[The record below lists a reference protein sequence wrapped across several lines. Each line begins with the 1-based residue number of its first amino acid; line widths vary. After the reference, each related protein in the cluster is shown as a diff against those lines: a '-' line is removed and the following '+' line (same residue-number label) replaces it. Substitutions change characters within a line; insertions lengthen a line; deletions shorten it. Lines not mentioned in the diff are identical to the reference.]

1 MKPSMIRERPT
12 PSAHL
17 AGLRRGR
24 GSLVLALTSLTLV
37 GCADDAANGAQSGGG
52 GERPWT
58 TSSSGSGGAGGG
70 AASCGEPV
78 VLTTSALAFDGTAG
92 VTMGPAPDLGADEFT
107 LAAWVRRDALGSEA
121 STGVGGI
128 RHVPLITKG
137 RGEADG
143 TNVDCNYALGL
154 VGDVLGAD
162 FEDLASGEN
171 HPVLGKTPLDLG
183 RWHHVAA
190 TYDGAHFRLYLD
202 GELDAELPL
211 TATPRYD
218 SIQHFGLGVA
228 INSLGATAGG
238 FVGAMDEVRVYS
250 RALEA
255 VEIQSSMYAS
265 EPGQL
270 GLIGHFRLEESDAEV
285 LDASGNDNHGTG
297 IAAGFVT
304 PGPVLDLGYAPRL
317 GATSSEA
324 LANGNA
330 RLSVE
335 ASDLDADALYVE
347 FYARELT
354 QADDFTIA
362 VLPDSQ
368 YYTRNAS
375 PPERPVAD
383 DPDYFHAQTRWAV
396 ENRAS
401 RNVVGVF
408 HVGDIIN
415 NADVTTQWLR
425 ADAAFKILEAATS
438 PELPH
443 GIPYGLSFG
452 NHDQLPRDEPGATTT
467 ANQYFGPS
475 RFAARAYYG
484 GNFDGTNDESWVR
497 FQAGELEVVVVNLQF
512 NPAPSAA
519 VLAWAR
525 RVFETH
531 PRALGIVNAHY
542 IVTTGGNFSSQGQAI
557 YDALKDVP
565 NVQLMASGHVAVDAR
580 RTDAFEGNVIHSMLS
595 DYQRTEPDPNDPSKP
610 LIVEQ
615 SLTNGGHGFM
625 RAWRL
630 SPREQKLYVET
641 FSPKLGQS
649 YTDERNHF
657 ELDVELV
664 GAGTGFQKLGT
675 AAVEGGVATI
685 ELPDA
690 AGKTHEWYA
699 VASDCVHATKSELV
713 LTR

>member
-1 MKPSMIRERPT
+1 MG
-12 PSAHL
+12 
-17 AGLRRGR
+17 GLRRGR
-24 GSLVLALTSLTLV
+24 GFFVLALTSLALG
-37 GCADDAANGAQSGGG
+37 GCSDDAASDGQGGG
-52 GERPWT
+52 GAGSPST
-58 TSSSGSGGAGGG
+58 TSSSGAGGAGGD

-107 LAAWVRRDALGSEA
+107 LAAWVRRDGLGSEA

-162 FEDLASGEN
+162 FEDFESGEN
-171 HPVLGKTPLDLG
+171 HPVIGKTPLERG

-190 TYDGAHFRLYLD
+190 TYDGARFRLYVD
-202 GELDAELPL
+202 GELDADLPL

-255 VEIQSSMYAS
+255 VEIQSSMFAS

-270 GLIGHFRLEESDAEV
+270 GLIGHFRLEASDGEV
-285 LDASGNDNHGTG
+285 LDASGNDNHGAG

-304 PGPVLDLGYAPRL
+304 PGPVLDLGHAPTL
-317 GATSSEA
+317 GSLASEA
-324 LANGNA
+324 LPNGNA

-335 ASDLDADALYVE
+335 ASDLDADAIYVD

-354 QADDFTIA
+354 QSDDFTIA

-383 DPDYFHAQTRWAV
+383 DPDYFYAQTRWAV
-396 ENRAS
+396 ENRIS
-401 RNVVGVF
+401 RNVIGVF

-415 NADVTTQWLR
+415 NADVTAQWLR
-425 ADAAFKILEAATS
+425 ADNAFEILEAAAD
-438 PELPH
+438 PALPH
-443 GIPYGLSFG
+443 GIAYGLSFG
-452 NHDQLPRDEPGATTT
+452 NHDQFPRDEPGATTV

-475 RFAARAYYG
+475 RFAGRAYYG

-497 FQAGELEVVVVNLQF
+497 FQAGDLEVVVVNLQF

-531 PRALGIVNAHY
+531 PRALGIVNSHY
-542 IVTTGGNFSSQGQAI
+542 IVTTGGNFSTQGQAI

-580 RTDAFEGNVIHSMLS
+580 RTDEFEGNVIHSMLS
-595 DYQRTEPDPNDPSKP
+595 DYQRTEPDPSDPDKP

-625 RAWRL
+625 RSWRF
-630 SPREQKLYVET
+630 SPRDQKLYVES
-641 FSPKLGQS
+641 FSPKLGLS
-649 YTDERNHF
+649 YTDDRNQF

-664 GAGTGFQKLGT
+664 GAGRGFEKLGT
-675 AAVEGGVATI
+675 VPITGGEASL
-685 ELPDA
+685 ELLGA

-699 VASDCVHATKSELV
+699 VASDCVHETKSELS
-713 LTR
+713 LTK

>member
-1 MKPSMIRERPT
+1 MEPRAFT
-12 PSAHL
+12 PSAGPG
-17 AGLRRGR
+17 ALRRGR
-24 GSLVLALTSLTLV
+24 NCLALALTSLAL
-37 GCADDAANGAQSGGG
+37 GACSDDEASSGQGGG
-52 GERPWT
+52 GASLP
-58 TSSSGSGGAGGG
+58 SSSASSGTGAGGG
-70 AASCGEPV
+70 QGDVGCAEPV
-78 VLTTSALAFDGTAG
+78 VLTTSALAFDGSAG
-92 VTMGPAPDLGADEFT
+92 VSMGPAPDLGADEFT

-143 TNVDCNYALGL
+143 SNVDCNYALGL

-162 FEDLASGEN
+162 FEDLESGAN

-190 TYDGAHFRLYLD
+190 TYDGERFRLYLD

-218 SIQHFGLGVA
+218 SIQHFALGTA
-228 INSLGATAGG
+228 INSAGLSAGG

-250 RALEA
+250 RALGAAELL
-255 VEIQSSMYAS
+255 SSMYAS
-265 EPGQL
+265 EPAEL
-270 GLIGHFRLEESDAEV
+270 GLIGHYRLEASEGEV
-285 LDASGNDNHGTG
+285 LDASGNDNHGVG
-297 IAAGFVT
+297 LAAGFVS
-304 PGPVLDLGYAPRL
+304 PGPALDLGHAPKL
-317 GATSSEA
+317 GSVASEA
-324 LANGNA
+324 LPSGGA
-330 RLSVE
+330 RLRAE
-335 ASDLDADALYVE
+335 ASDLDADPLYVD
-347 FYARELT
+347 FYVRELT
-354 QADDFTIA
+354 QADDFTIV
-362 VLPDSQ
+362 VLPDTQ

-383 DPDYFHAQTRWAV
+383 DPDYFDAQTRWAV
-396 ENRAS
+396 DHREERK
-401 RNVVGVF
+401 VVGVF

-425 ADAAFKILEAATS
+425 ADAAFRILEAATS

-452 NHDQLPRDEPGATTT
+452 NHDQFPRDEPGATTA

-512 NPAPSAA
+512 APAPSAA

-580 RTDAFEGNVIHSMLS
+580 RTDVYEGNVIHSMLS
-595 DYQRTEPDPNDPSKP
+595 DYQRTEPDPSDPSKP

-630 SPREQKLYVET
+630 SPRDQKLYVET

-649 YTDERNHF
+649 YTDERNEF

-675 AAVEGGVATI
+675 AAVVDGVAAI
-685 ELPDA
+685 ELPGA

-699 VASDCVHATKSELV
+699 VASDCVHTTKSELV